1 MTSTYDEAENSTERR
16 KTRSTR
22 ANYVP
27 SMSATALWTEEE
39 TRALVGVW
47 GAEDV
52 QSQRD
57 MVERNKAIFE
67 QMTSSLANHGY
78 HRTWQQC
85 KTKIKNMTS
94 TLYKLFY

>member
-1 MTSTYDEAENSTERR
+1 MERR
-16 KTRSTR
+16 KTRSAR

-27 SMSATALWTEEE
+27 SMSTTALWTEE

-52 QSQRD
+52 QSQLD
-57 MVERNKAIFE
+57 MVGKRTR
-67 QMTSSLANHGY
+67 QSLKRLPRPSIANHGY
-78 HRTWQQC
+78 HRIWQQC

-94 TLYKLFY
+94 TIYK

>member
-1 MTSTYDEAENSTERR
+1 MERR
-16 KTRSTR
+16 KTRSAR
-22 ANYVP
+22 VNYVP
-27 SMSATALWTEEE
+27 SMSTTALWTEE

-52 QSQRD
+52 QSQLD
-57 MVERNKAIFE
+57 GVERNKAIFE
-67 QMTSSLANHGY
+67 KIASSLTNHGY

-94 TLYKLFY
+94 TLYK